1 MEKEREKREF
11 AQRKFTSRIST
22 MKTVKLKKVEGTD
35 NEYTTYVDHVPMPR
49 GRQEGH
55 SFGGGGGIGFNQ
67 QKGQGSMHRGGAQG
81 GKYCY

>member
-35 NEYTTYVDHVPMPR
+35 NEYTTYVDHVPLPR
-49 GRQEGH
+49 GGGGSHGRQEGH
-55 SFGGGGGIGFNQ
+55 GFGGGIGFNQ
-67 QKGQGSMHRGGAQG
+67 QKGQGPSHRAAQG
-81 GKYCY
+81 GR